1 MTLSLLKPPKETW
14 CRGRQLCEFA
24 ALCTNSQRCCVAGHG
39 RCRVE
44 GACVRSPLRV
54 KAERQPATPVHA
66 ALREPYLVKV
76 FGAAVTQPDRPA
88 INSAGGGQYSLDLL
102 QKLIFFSL
110 YNICEVVPAAHRTYC
125 ISHSEAFTKVCG
137 IMSVLRKEM
146 EKYRDI
152 DEDELLMNLSE
163 EELQRLEDELVEL
176 DPDNAL
182 LPAGMRQK
190 DQTKKAPTGTFQRDD
205 LLAHL
210 EKQAKEHPDRED
222 LVPFTGEKRGKAW
235 VPKKMVDPIMEN
247 VTLEPELEEAL
258 ASATDAELCDIAVI
272 LNWWAGTQKW
282 IAVHFGDPSITPPP
296 LLVITPSLP
305 PPLLDHCF
313 GPADTQ
319 YFSIPWPWWM
329 GGASGTHLLVILIT
343 ILGMHTLMSNQQYYE
358 ALASSTIVNKQGL
371 NSVIQSTQY
380 KPVPDEEPNSTDVED
395 TLIRMKRNDPDLVEV
410 NLNNIKNIPIPTLKA
425 YAQALIENTV
435 VERFSIVGTRSND
448 PVAFALAEM
457 LKVNTTLKSLNVESN
472 FITGTGILALIESLQ
487 YNTTLLELKIDN
499 QSQPL
504 GNKVEM
510 EIASMLEKNTTLLKF
525 GYHFTQQGPRLRGS
539 NAMMNNNDLARVV
552 RSESDGSFTLTLSVP
567 ELERAFGKKFKSK
580 TK

>member
-1 MTLSLLKPPKETW
+1 
-14 CRGRQLCEFA
+14 
-24 ALCTNSQRCCVAGHG
+24 
-39 RCRVE
+39 
-44 GACVRSPLRV
+44 
-54 KAERQPATPVHA
+54 
-66 ALREPYLVKV
+66 
-76 FGAAVTQPDRPA
+76 
-88 INSAGGGQYSLDLL
+88 
-102 QKLIFFSL
+102 
-110 YNICEVVPAAHRTYC
+110 
-125 ISHSEAFTKVCG
+125 
-137 IMSVLRKEM
+137 MSVLKKEM

-152 DEDELLMNLSE
+152 DEDELLKKLSE
-163 EELQRLEDELVEL
+163 EELQRLEDELEEL

-182 LPAGMRQK
+182 LPAGLRQK
-190 DQTKKAPTGTFQRDD
+190 DQTKKAPTGTFQRDN

-210 EKQAKEHPDRED
+210 EKQAKEHPDKED

-235 VPKKMVDPIMEN
+235 VPKKRVDPIIES

-258 ASATDAELCDIAVI
+258 ASASDAELCDIA
-272 LNWWAGTQKW
+272 A
-282 IAVHFGDPSITPPP
+282 
-296 LLVITPSLP
+296 
-305 PPLLDHCF
+305 
-313 GPADTQ
+313 
-319 YFSIPWPWWM
+319 
-329 GGASGTHLLVILIT
+329 

-371 NSVIQSTQY
+371 NSVIQCTQY
-380 KPVPDEEPNSTDVED
+380 KPVPDEEPNSTDVEE
-395 TLIRMKRNDPDLVEV
+395 TLLRIKRNDPDLVEV
-410 NLNNIKNIPIPTLKA
+410 NLNNIRNIPIKTLKT
-425 YAQALIENTV
+425 YSEALMKNTV
-435 VERFSIVGTRSND
+435 VERLSIVGTRSND

-487 YNTTLLELKIDN
+487 SNTTLQELKIDN

-539 NAMMNNNDLARVV
+539 NAMMNNNDLARVI

-580 TK
+580 TKYKKTKRSTSTAPFDRSALPFFCQHYLVLFQTTGKRCHHLSYSYESFCCFVTYHHFSSSSSHLCCRNLFCTTFPILFFLATFKVLHGHFTLIILFS